1 MGGQIVM
8 DDDFTSARF
17 IKDID
22 LNSVAERCFAIGN
35 QVRNILQIR
44 AAADYVICNVVPD
57 MLDHAVVSYH
67 NIVESSVEN
76 SAVLPDSTCQCED
89 FFE

>member
-1 MGGQIVM
+1 M

-22 LNSVAERCFAIGN
+22 LDSIAERCFAIGN
-35 QVRNILQIR
+35 QVRHILQIR
-44 AAADYVICNVVPD
+44 AVADDIICNVVPD
-57 MLDHAVVSYH
+57 MFDHAVVSYH
-67 NIVESSVEN
+67 DIVEGSVEN
-76 SAVLPDSTCQCED
+76 SAVLPDSPCQCEY